1 LNTRKLTVAVVC
13 ISVAALLA
21 IVFITPAIAG
31 ERKLYPVDEGRN
43 DASFNVF
50 RERLLKAL
58 RERDKKHLLSVIDP
72 QIKWSFGGDDGIR
85 EFRRHWKLD
94 GGDSKLWGELIDVLS
109 LGGTFSTSGGRKE
122 FWAPYTF
129 SKFPDDLAAF
139 EYAAIVGKDVRVRA
153 RPSGD
158 APAVAMLSYD
168 LVKAEFSENSGAGA
182 PGWAKVTAP
191 SGKQG
196 YVTRKFVRSPV
207 DYRAC
212 FRNVKGKW
220 LMTVFIAGD

>member
-1 LNTRKLTVAVVC
+1 MVC

-58 RERDKKHLLSVIDP
+58 RERDKKHLMSVIDP

-168 LVKAEFSENSGAGA
+168 LVKAEFSENSGGAGA

-212 FRNVKGKW
+212 FRNAKGKW